1 MKRALVLFAV
11 LLATACATTRPEP
24 QVTAAGGT
32 LTGIVVAADGVPI
45 AGVTV
50 TISARGQKAQSQVTD
65 VDGTYDFR
73 GLATGKYTV
82 ALELPGSEPQRY
94 YNVPVTASQGA
105 ALETKLNVYTV

>member
-11 LLATACATTRPEP
+11 ILATACATTRPAP

-32 LTGIVVAADGVPI
+32 LTGVIVATDGVPI
-45 AGVTV
+45 SGVTV
-50 TISARGQKAQSQVTD
+50 TVSARGQRAQSQVTD
-65 VDGTYDFR
+65 IDGTYDFR

-82 ALELPGSEPQRY
+82 VLELPGSEPQRY

-105 ALETKLNVYTV
+105 SLETVLKVFTV